1 MQSYRNPRILVAGIA
16 GASLGTEIAKS
27 LHHAGG
33 YDILG
38 CDISPLAFGH
48 YDHNFNSTY
57 VVGREPYTTN
67 LIELCTRENV
77 DFIIPGGDEPAL
89 LIGRD
94 DGRFASAG

>member
-1 MQSYRNPRILVAGIA
+1 MQSDRKPRILVSGIA

-48 YDHNFNSTY
+48 YDQNFGSTY
-57 VVGREPYTTN
+57 VVGRSPTLRICWN
-67 LIELCTRENV
+67 
-77 DFIIPGGDEPAL
+77 FAPASTSTAL
-89 LIGRD
+89 SRGAMNR
-94 DGRFASAG
+94 RC